1 MSIII
6 LHFLKITEIVSRKG
20 NDFRN
25 QAVGMLYVF
34 IFLFFGMHTLKKFSI
49 QLHYV
54 HCFS

>member
-25 QAVGMLYVF
+25 QAVGMLYIF
-34 IFLFFGMHTLKKFSI
+34 IFFIFWIAYFDEI
-49 QLHYV
+49 
-54 HCFS
+54 